1 MGALFDK
8 LRQLA
13 EAEAE
18 AMAQDLSARTGWPIE
33 EARGFVDEQTR
44 QFVEYCMSGCS
55 VTMFYGPGLAERIY
69 GKGD

>member
-1 MGALFDK
+1 MGALFDQ
-8 LRQLA
+8 LRQRA
-13 EAEAE
+13 EICRE

-44 QFVEYCMSGCS
+44 QFTEDCAHGSS
-55 VTMFYGPGLAERIY
+55 VTTFYGPGLAERIY